1 MPDDER
7 LHAPAP
13 VVAKGKP
20 VKVSIE
26 LGRRD
31 VPAVG
36 PILLLTVYRIV
47 CHFWVKPDDH
57 TPDGLVVLV
66 DQELEEQKVHNGRP
80 KDATPEG
87 RMRPG
92 EGAIG
97 EGEDGDDEEEDGD
110 PDQPAVDVAVNVR
123 KLSIFRLFSRPLFF
137 TGTCLIFFSQV
148 ENFVSRALI

>member
-1 MPDDER
+1 MPDNER
-7 LHAPAP
+7 LHAP
-13 VVAKGKP
+13 VVTKGKP

-47 CHFWVKPDDH
+47 CHFGVKPDDH

-66 DQELEEQKVHNGRP
+66 DQELKEQKVHNGRP

-110 PDQPAVDVAVNVR
+110 SDQPAVDVAVNVR
-123 KLSIFRLFSRPLFF
+123 SLVPKDWSEFQNRCFLSQDHK
-137 TGTCLIFFSQV
+137 TY
-148 ENFVSRALI
+148 NA